1 MTTETPTAAAARI
14 FNVEESE
21 ITGAS
26 RLPHIVAAR
35 QALAYVLRREHW
47 SLKAIGVVLCGRS
60 HTTVISAVETAERRL
75 ITDANFA
82 VRVQAL
88 AAAIRPQQGCCCAAK
103 IAELE
108 KRIAELEGIQR

>member
-1 MTTETPTAAAARI
+1 MTTEQPLAAAARL
-14 FNVEESE
+14 FGVEESE
-21 ITGAS
+21 ITGTS
-26 RLPHIVAAR
+26 RLAHIVVAR

-47 SLKAIGVVLCGRS
+47 SLKSIGTLLGGRDHKTVLVS
-60 HTTVISAVETAERRL
+60 IATAERKQA
-75 ITDANFA
+75 IDATFA

-108 KRIAELEGIQR
+108 KRIAELEERR